1 LLSRLS
7 AAIRSGLC
15 SATPRSYQQPFGWH
29 NEKTTTDM
37 PSVVNLRQDPFER
50 TPSLRGQS
58 WHDSA
63 LGHVN
68 GFCAREFWRFVE
80 VRQKVFA
87 LAETAVNFPPMQAP
101 ASFNL
106 GSVKRQ
112 IDEVMKESEGR

>member
-1 LLSRLS
+1 
-7 AAIRSGLC
+7 
-15 SATPRSYQQPFGWH
+15 
-29 NEKTTTDM
+29 
-37 PSVVNLRQDPFER
+37 
-50 TPSLRGQS
+50 
-58 WHDSA
+58 
-63 LGHVN
+63 VN

-106 GSVKRQ
+106 ESVKRQ